1 VSLGDSYSAG
11 YTNGALSPEGQQT
24 SFASLLAAQI
34 ELVSPQDYHIPL
46 LPEET
51 SVGSTLQ
58 GEMVLVQS
66 ESGPTPYTSQGD
78 PDLLTNPETWINAN
92 GPYQNLGIPGAR
104 VFHLMAPA
112 YGNASAGAGNFN
124 PFYARFASSPGL
136 STALSDAQ
144 AQTPSFFSLWIGV
157 YDVLGYALAGGE
169 GQVGVGNQD
178 ITPSLVFEQ
187 SLDYLLGQLT
197 AGGSKG
203 VVATLPKIE
212 QFPFFNVILPNALV
226 LEATQAAALQAAYG
240 DYNTVAASYGLSP
253 VTFSEGANFWVIE
266 DDANP
271 LGLRQMKASEKLLLS
286 LPREN
291 FVTEGWGSQVPIPQ
305 EYVLDEAELL
315 SISNALDDFNGSIT
329 GLAAK
334 YDLALADLP
343 ALMEKTAGALII
355 DGVTYNSG
363 YVTGGLFSLDGI
375 HPTGRGSAIIANAFI
390 EAVNVTYKSTIPL
403 VDVNSLWGIEL
414 P

>member
-1 VSLGDSYSAG
+1 
-11 YTNGALSPEGQQT
+11 
-24 SFASLLAAQI
+24 
-34 ELVSPQDYHIPL
+34 
-46 LPEET
+46 
-51 SVGSTLQ
+51 
-58 GEMVLVQS
+58 
-66 ESGPTPYTSQGD
+66 
-78 PDLLTNPETWINAN
+78 
-92 GPYQNLGIPGAR
+92 
-104 VFHLMAPA
+104 
-112 YGNASAGAGNFN
+112 
-124 PFYARFASSPGL
+124 
-136 STALSDAQ
+136 LSDAQ